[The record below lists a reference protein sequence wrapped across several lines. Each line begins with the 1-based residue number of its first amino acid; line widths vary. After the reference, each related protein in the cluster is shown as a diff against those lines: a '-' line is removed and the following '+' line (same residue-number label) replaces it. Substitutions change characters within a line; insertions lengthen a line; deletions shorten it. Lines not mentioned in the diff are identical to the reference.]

1 MCQRTVEGTSSLI
14 VNNVTT
20 VYDSLDTTAPHH
32 LLNNHH
38 IIHVHDIMYSNDY
51 DVAI

>member
-1 MCQRTVEGTSSLI
+1 MCQRKVEGTSSLI

-32 LLNNHH
+32 LLYNHN
-38 IIHVHDIMYSNDY
+38 IIIHDIMYSNDY